1 VRKIFLYII
10 CLVFLIGCAVN
21 PVTGDR
27 ELAFISESQEIAI
40 GAENY
45 IPSRQMQGG
54 EYAIDPDLTEYVHEV
69 GNRMARVA
77 DRQLPYEFVVLNNS
91 TPNAW
96 ALPGGKIAVN
106 RGLLTELKNE
116 AELASVLGHE
126 IIHAAAR
133 HGAKGMER
141 GILLQGAVLAAG
153 MAAGGKNYADYV
165 VGGAQVAAGL
175 IQTKYS
181 RSAEL
186 EADYYG
192 MLYMSRAGYDP
203 SAAIGL
209 QETFVKLSKQ
219 GSQNWLAGLFA
230 SHPPSD
236 ERVAANRRTAKGL
249 AKGGILGRELYHEKI
264 AYLLQKKEA
273 YKLAGQGREALNK
286 KNYQQAEQL
295 GRMAI
300 EIEPR
305 EGHFYALL
313 GDLNVAKQNY
323 RQAMLKYDRAVAQ
336 PGDFF
341 YFYLQRGLAAG
352 KLGDHNRAARDLEA
366 SVRLLPTATAYNA
379 LGNLALSSGDSNRA
393 KKYFELAAGS
403 GSEPGREAMQSLVR
417 LDLPDNPG
425 RYITARAGLD
435 RQAYIVV
442 EVSNTTPILVGNIL
456 LRISYPDTRGM
467 KRTMTRQV
475 SGIIPAGKSVRVN
488 TGLGP
493 VTSSENLKKIRVEV
507 ISGRVVE

>member
-1 VRKIFLYII
+1 MRHIFLYI
-10 CLVFLIGCAVN
+10 LSLLFLSGCAVN

-40 GAENY
+40 GAKNY

-54 EYAIDPDLTEYVHEV
+54 EYAIDPDLTEYVRAV
-69 GNRMARVA
+69 GDRMSRVA

-106 RGLLTELKNE
+106 RGLLAELKNE
-116 AELASVLGHE
+116 AELAAVLGHE

-141 GILLQGAVLAAG
+141 GILLQGAV
-153 MAAGGKNYADYV
+153 MAAGIAAGGENYADYV

-192 MLYMSRAGYDP
+192 MLYMARAGYDP
-203 SAAIGL
+203 IAAIGL

-219 GSQNWLAGLFA
+219 GSPNWLAGLFA
-230 SHPPSD
+230 SHPPSE
-236 ERVAANRRTAKGL
+236 ERVAANRRTARELPKD
-249 AKGGILGRELYHEKI
+249 GILGRERYQKKI
-264 AYLLQKKEA
+264 AHLLRNKAA
-273 YKLAGQGREALNK
+273 YKLADQGREELNK
-286 KNYQQAEQL
+286 KQYQQAMQL
-295 GRMAI
+295 GRRALEM
-300 EIEPR
+300 EPR
-305 EGHFYALL
+305 EGNFHALL
-313 GDLNVAKQNY
+313 GDVYLAKQDN
-323 RQAMLKYDRAVAQ
+323 RQAHLHYDRAVAQ

-352 KLGDHNRAARDLEA
+352 KLGDRHSAARDLEA

-379 LGNLALSSGDSNRA
+379 LGNLSLSNNDSRRA
-393 KKYFELAAGS
+393 KKYFSLAAGS
-403 GSEPGREAMQSLVR
+403 GSEPGREAMQSLIR
-417 LDLPDNPG
+417 LDLPDNPAK
-425 RYITARAGLD
+425 YITARAGLD
-435 RQAYIVV
+435 RLAYIVV
-442 EVSNTTPILVGNIL
+442 EVTNKTPLPVGNIL
-456 LRISYPDTRGM
+456 LRFGYHDTRGVM
-467 KRTMTRQV
+467 RTATRQV
-475 SGIIPAGKSVRVN
+475 RVTIPAGKSFRTN

-493 VTSSENLKKIRVEV
+493 VTVSEALRKIRVEV
-507 ISGRVVE
+507 IGGRVVE